1 MNGEDIPLELGAE
14 RDQAIFEIC
23 TRSTHFEDLLK
34 LWINATKMRGWLTA
48 KVKSVSQKYSNL
60 PADQSHVI
68 ETDHMQKIY
77 NQITEKAELLIK
89 IDPPKQPVK
98 TEIQIG

>member
-1 MNGEDIPLELGAE
+1 
-14 RDQAIFEIC
+14 
-23 TRSTHFEDLLK
+23 
-34 LWINATKMRGWLTA
+34 MRGWLTA

-77 NQITEKAELLIK
+77 N
-89 IDPPKQPVK
+89 
-98 TEIQIG
+98 